1 MCFLPGLRFLLSRG
15 LPVGSIFDPGYMLST
30 IPQILPYLPLT
41 MGLAFLSAGLGLVI
55 GFLVALVRFFRIRIL
70 TTICRVYVSFV
81 RGTPMLVQLFL
92 VYYGIPIL
100 LEGLNAQ
107 WGTNFSV
114 NGIPRLVFAAVAFSL
129 NCGAYMSET
138 IRSAMLSVDAGQ
150 LEACYSVNMTTRQA
164 MIRIILPQAFT
175 VALPPLGNS
184 LISMVKETSLA
195 FCISLV
201 DMMAQA
207 KLVGSRSFR
216 FFEVYV
222 VVSFMY
228 WGICILIEQGLSFIE
243 KRMRR
248 YERGLVK

>member
-1 MCFLPGLRFLLSRG
+1 MGN
-15 LPVGSIFDPGYMLST
+15 IFDLKYMLST
-30 IPQILPYLPLT
+30 VPQILPYLPLT
-41 MGLAFLSAGLGLVI
+41 LGLAFLSAGLGLVI
-55 GFLVALVRFFRIRIL
+55 GFAVALVRYFRVKVL
-70 TTICRVYVSFV
+70 SALCKVYVSFI

-92 VYYGIPIL
+92 VYYGTPIL
-100 LEGLNAQ
+100 LEGINTQ
-107 WGTNFSV
+107 WGTSFSV

-138 IRSAMLSVDAGQ
+138 IRSAMLSVDTGQ
-150 LEACYSVNMTTRQA
+150 LETCYSVNMTTRKA
-164 MIRIILPQAFT
+164 MTRIILPQAFT

-195 FCISLV
+195 FSISVV

-222 VVSFMY
+222 VVSFLY
-228 WGICILIEQGLSFIE
+228 WGVCILIEQALAFIE

-248 YERGLVK
+248 YERMLVK

>member
-1 MCFLPGLRFLLSRG
+1 MGN
-15 LPVGSIFDPGYMLST
+15 IFDVNYMLST
-30 IPQILPYLPLT
+30 VPQILPYLPVTL
-41 MGLAFLSAGLGLVI
+41 GLAFLSAAFGLVI
-55 GFLVALVRFFRIRIL
+55 GFLVALVRYFRIRVL
-70 TTICRVYVSFV
+70 SGICKVYVSFI

-100 LEGLNAQ
+100 LASINQ
-107 WGTNFSV
+107 SFGTNLNV
-114 NGIPRLVFAAVAFSL
+114 NRIPAVIFAAVAFSL

-150 LEACYSVNMTTRQA
+150 LEACYSVNMSTRQA
-164 MIRIILPQAFT
+164 MLRVILPQAFT

-195 FCISLV
+195 FSISLV

-222 VVSFMY
+222 VASILY
-228 WGICILIEQGLSFIE
+228 WCVCIFIEQALSFIE

-248 YERGLVK
+248 YERRAAK

>member
-1 MCFLPGLRFLLSRG
+1 MGN
-15 LPVGSIFDPGYMLST
+15 IFDVNYMLST
-30 IPQILPYLPLT
+30 VPQILPYLPVTL
-41 MGLAFLSAGLGLVI
+41 GLAFLSAGFGLII
-55 GFLVALVRFFRIRIL
+55 GFLVALVRYFRIRVL
-70 TTICRVYVSFV
+70 SGICKVYVSFI

-100 LEGLNAQ
+100 LASINQ
-107 WGTNFSV
+107 SFGTNLNV
-114 NGIPRLVFAAVAFSL
+114 NRIPAVIFAAVAFSL

-150 LEACYSVNMTTRQA
+150 LEACYSVNMSTRQA
-164 MIRIILPQAFT
+164 MLRVILPQAFT

-195 FCISLV
+195 FSISLV

-222 VVSFMY
+222 VASILY
-228 WGICILIEQGLSFIE
+228 WCVCIFIEQALSFIE
-243 KRMRR
+243 KRMRC
-248 YERGLVK
+248 YERGAAK

>member
-1 MCFLPGLRFLLSRG
+1 MGN
-15 LPVGSIFDPGYMLST
+15 IFDLNYMLST
-30 IPQILPYLPLT
+30 VPQILPYLPVTL
-41 MGLAFLSAGLGLVI
+41 GLAFLSAGFGLII
-55 GFLVALVRFFRIRIL
+55 GFLVALVRYFRIRVL
-70 TTICRVYVSFV
+70 SGICKIYVSFI

-100 LEGLNAQ
+100 LASINQ
-107 WGTNFSV
+107 SFGTNLNV
-114 NGIPRLVFAAVAFSL
+114 NRIPAVIFAAVAFSL

-150 LEACYSVNMTTRQA
+150 LEACYSVNMSTRQA
-164 MIRIILPQAFT
+164 MLRVILPQAFT

-195 FCISLV
+195 FSISLV

-222 VVSFMY
+222 VASILY
-228 WGICILIEQGLSFIE
+228 WCVCIFIEQALSFIE

-248 YERGLVK
+248 YERRAAK

>member
-1 MCFLPGLRFLLSRG
+1 MGN
-15 LPVGSIFDPGYMLST
+15 IFDLNYMLST
-30 IPQILPYLPLT
+30 VPQILPYLPVTL
-41 MGLAFLSAGLGLVI
+41 GLAFLSAGLGLVI
-55 GFLVALVRFFRIRIL
+55 GFLVALVRYFRIRVL
-70 TTICRVYVSFV
+70 SGICKVYVSFI

-100 LEGLNAQ
+100 LAGINNSF
-107 WGTNFSV
+107 GTNLNV
-114 NGIPRLVFAAVAFSL
+114 NRIPAVVFAAVAFSL

-164 MIRIILPQAFT
+164 MLRVILPQAFT

-195 FCISLV
+195 FSISLV

-222 VVSFMY
+222 VASIMY
-228 WGICILIEQGLSFIE
+228 WGVCILIEQALAFAE

-248 YERGLVK
+248 YERRAVK

>member
-1 MCFLPGLRFLLSRG
+1 MGN
-15 LPVGSIFDPGYMLST
+15 IFDLNYMLST
-30 IPQILPYLPLT
+30 VPQILPYLPVTL
-41 MGLAFLSAGLGLVI
+41 GLAFLSAGFGLII
-55 GFLVALVRFFRIRIL
+55 GFLVALVRYFRIRVL
-70 TTICRVYVSFV
+70 SGICKIYVSFI

-100 LEGLNAQ
+100 LTSINQ
-107 WGTNFSV
+107 SFGTNLNV
-114 NGIPRLVFAAVAFSL
+114 NRIPAVIFAAVAFSL

-150 LEACYSVNMTTRQA
+150 LEACYSVNMSTRQA
-164 MIRIILPQAFT
+164 MLRVILPQAFT

-195 FCISLV
+195 FSISLV

-222 VVSFMY
+222 VASILY
-228 WGICILIEQGLSFIE
+228 WCVCIFIEQALSFIE

-248 YERGLVK
+248 YERRAAK

>member
-1 MCFLPGLRFLLSRG
+1 MGN
-15 LPVGSIFDPGYMLST
+15 IFDPGYMLST
-30 IPQILPYLPLT
+30 VPQILPYLPLT
-41 MGLAFLSAGLGLVI
+41 LGLALLSAGLGLVI
-55 GFLVALVRFFRIRIL
+55 GFLVALVRYFHVRFLSVLCKI
-70 TTICRVYVSFV
+70 YVSFI

-92 VYYGIPIL
+92 VYYGTPIL
-100 LEGLNAQ
+100 LEGINTQ
-107 WGTNFSV
+107 WGTAFNV
-114 NGIPRLVFAAVAFSL
+114 NGIPRLVFAAFAFSM

-164 MIRIILPQAFT
+164 MMRIILPQAFT

-195 FCISLV
+195 FSISVV

-216 FFEVYV
+216 FFEIYV
-222 VVSFMY
+222 VVSFLY
-228 WGICILIEQGLSFIE
+228 WGVCIFIEQALSFIE

-248 YERGLVK
+248 YERRLAK

>member
-1 MCFLPGLRFLLSRG
+1 MGN
-15 LPVGSIFDPGYMLST
+15 IFDPKYMLST
-30 IPQILPYLPLT
+30 VPQILPYLPLT
-41 MGLAFLSAGLGLVI
+41 LGLAFLSAGLGLI
-55 GFLVALVRFFRIRIL
+55 LGFLVALARYFRVRVL
-70 TTICRVYVSFV
+70 SPLCKVYVSFI

-100 LEGLNAQ
+100 LEGINAS
-107 WGTNFSV
+107 WGTSFNV

-150 LEACYSVNMTTRQA
+150 MEACYSVNMTTRQA
-164 MIRIILPQAFT
+164 MVRIILPQAFT

-195 FCISLV
+195 FSISVV

-222 VVSFMY
+222 VVSFLY
-228 WGICILIEQGLSFIE
+228 WGICILIEQALAQIE

-248 YERGLVK
+248 YERRLVK

>member
-1 MCFLPGLRFLLSRG
+1 MGN
-15 LPVGSIFDPGYMLST
+15 IFDLDYMLST
-30 IPQILPYLPLT
+30 VPQILPYLPVTL
-41 MGLAFLSAGLGLVI
+41 GLAFLSAGLGLVI
-55 GFLVALVRFFRIRIL
+55 GFLVAMVRYFRVRVL
-70 TTICRVYVSFV
+70 CGICRVYVSFI

-100 LEGLNAQ
+100 LAGINSSLGTDLN
-107 WGTNFSV
+107 V
-114 NGIPRLVFAAVAFSL
+114 NRIPAVVFAAVAFSL

-138 IRSAMLSVDAGQ
+138 IRSAMLSVDSGQ

-164 MIRIILPQAFT
+164 MLRVILPQAFT

-195 FCISLV
+195 FSISLV

-222 VVSFMY
+222 VASILY
-228 WGICILIEQGLSFIE
+228 WGVCILIEQALSFIE

-248 YERGLVK
+248 YERRAAK

>member
-1 MCFLPGLRFLLSRG
+1 MGN
-15 LPVGSIFDPGYMLST
+15 IFDLNYMLST
-30 IPQILPYLPLT
+30 VPQILPYLPVTL
-41 MGLAFLSAGLGLVI
+41 GLAFLSAGFGLII
-55 GFLVALVRFFRIRIL
+55 GFLVALVRYFRIKVL
-70 TTICRVYVSFV
+70 SGICKIYVSFI

-100 LEGLNAQ
+100 LASINQSFGSNLN
-107 WGTNFSV
+107 V
-114 NGIPRLVFAAVAFSL
+114 NRIPAVIFAAVAFSL

-150 LEACYSVNMTTRQA
+150 LEACYSVNMSTRQA
-164 MIRIILPQAFT
+164 MLRVILPQAFT

-195 FCISLV
+195 FSISLV

-222 VVSFMY
+222 VASILY
-228 WGICILIEQGLSFIE
+228 WCVCIFIEQALSFIE

-248 YERGLVK
+248 YERRAAK